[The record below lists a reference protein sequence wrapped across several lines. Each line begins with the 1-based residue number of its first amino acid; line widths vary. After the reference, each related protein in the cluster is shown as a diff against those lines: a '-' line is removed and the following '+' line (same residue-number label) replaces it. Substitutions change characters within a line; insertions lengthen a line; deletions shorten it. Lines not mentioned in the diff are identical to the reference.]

1 MDNQSVTINNV
12 KRKKVQLK
20 MLDEELETIKDYLKD
35 EITEDNL
42 GKERYKLVKSKW
54 SIDELAD
61 IAECDHLARI
71 VFSLDDKK
79 AWIYGIP
86 DNHKDVYNGFLAM
99 LFDSDVSDYEH
110 ELGFSEN
117 EVKAK
122 VDQDKDGD
130 NEDVYAELFSNC
142 DTLELSPYEY

>member
-1 MDNQSVTINNV
+1 MF
-12 KRKKVQLK
+12 
-20 MLDEELETIKDYLKD
+20 DEELDNIKDYLKK

-42 GKERYKLVKSKW
+42 GKERYKLVMSKW

-61 IAECDHLARI
+61 IASADSVARI
-71 VFSLDDKK
+71 VFSLDSKK
-79 AWIYGIP
+79 AWIYGTP
-86 DNHKDVYNGFLAM
+86 DSHKGVYNGFLAM